1 MSLSNTLTP
10 PLRQKISFLPFQK
23 PYAQFTSTSCGM
35 YLSPTPPS
43 YLHCLSPAPTIAPP
57 PPRGPQGGLKGLIPS
72 APNSVASFCP

>member
-57 PPRGPQGGLKGLIPS
+57 RPE
-72 APNSVASFCP
+72 APKVVSKV